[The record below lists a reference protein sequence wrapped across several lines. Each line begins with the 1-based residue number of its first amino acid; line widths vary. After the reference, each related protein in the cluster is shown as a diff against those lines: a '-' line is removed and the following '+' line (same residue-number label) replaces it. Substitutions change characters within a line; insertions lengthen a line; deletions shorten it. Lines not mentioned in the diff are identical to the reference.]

1 MTNMDTVDLA
11 FLGLICC
18 VIAVGFLFRER
29 RIVRLAV
36 VIILAC
42 IGCGSAS
49 LLSMGPPRSLF
60 DPDRLHTGEPREEF
74 HQGVREA
81 AKHSQL
87 LAPYVMIST
96 VGLALMGIVGQRR
109 VQTGAEPD
117 SAGNR

>member
-1 MTNMDTVDLA
+1 MIGMDTADFA

-18 VIAVGFLFRER
+18 VVAIGLLFRER

-36 VIILAC
+36 VIFLAC
-42 IGCGSAS
+42 VGCGSAL

-60 DPDRLHTGEPREEF
+60 DPDRPHTGEPREEF

-81 AKHSQL
+81 TKHSQL

-96 VGLALMGIVGQRR
+96 VGLVLMAIVGQRR
-109 VQTGAEPD
+109 VRAGSEPA
-117 SAGNR
+117 SGGNR